1 MPRTRRARRNKHLSS
16 KAFHPMAA
24 TEGLPK
30 YERIC
35 KENDIQALFDKGE
48 GFSVYPFRVI
58 FLFRHDESRPVTVRL
73 LVSVS
78 KKRFHHAFK
87 RNRVKRLIRE
97 TWRRNKAPLYEICE
111 RDNISLDVALV
122 YTATVIHSY
131 EEVLEKTH
139 KAVNELI
146 KKYVARQS

>member
-1 MPRTRRARRNKHLSS
+1 MVAL
-16 KAFHPMAA
+16 
-24 TEGLPK
+24 EGLPK

-35 KENDIQALFDKGE
+35 KENDIKTLFDQGT
-48 GFSVYPFRVI
+48 GVSVYPYRVI
-58 FLFRHDESRPVTVRL
+58 YLFRRDESRQPTVRL

-97 TWRRNKAPLYEICE
+97 AWRKNKAPLREICQK
-111 RDNISLDVALV
+111 DNISVDVALV

-131 EEVLEKTH
+131 EEMLEKTR
-139 KAVNELI
+139 KAVLEI
-146 KKYVARQS
+146 AKRYEKHRETAR

>member
-1 MPRTRRARRNKHLSS
+1 MVAP
-16 KAFHPMAA
+16 
-24 TEGLPK
+24 EGLPK

-35 KENDIQALFDKGE
+35 KENDIDLLFKE
-48 GFSVYPFRVI
+48 GAGVSVYPYRVI
-58 FLFRHDESRPVTVRL
+58 YLFRRDESRPVTVRV

-87 RNRVKRLIRE
+87 RNRVKRLMRE
-97 TWRRNKAPLYEICE
+97 AWRKNKSPLYEICE

-131 EEVLEKTH
+131 KEMLGKTE
-139 KAVNELI
+139 KAVKEI
-146 KKYVARQS
+146 AKRYSSTRKAYHEKHSETAS

>member
-1 MPRTRRARRNKHLSS
+1 M
-16 KAFHPMAA
+16 MA

-35 KENDIQALFDKGE
+35 KENDIQALFDKGH
-48 GFSVYPFRVI
+48 GISVYPFRVVY
-58 FLFRHDESRPVTVRL
+58 LFRHDESHPVTVRM

-87 RNRVKRLIRE
+87 RNRVKRLMRE
-97 TWRRNKAPLYEICE
+97 AWRKNKTPLYEICQ
-111 RDNISLDVALV
+111 RDNISVDVALV
-122 YTATVIHSY
+122 YTATVIHTY
-131 EEVLEKTH
+131 EEMLAKTK

-146 KKYVARQS
+146 IKYNSTKLNNHETHRPTAG

>member
-1 MPRTRRARRNKHLSS
+1 MT
-16 KAFHPMAA
+16 A

-35 KENDIQALFDKGE
+35 KENDIQTLFDKGS
-48 GFSVYPFRVI
+48 GVSVYPYRVVY
-58 FLFRHDESRPVTVRL
+58 LFRHDESHPVTVRV

-87 RNRVKRLIRE
+87 RNRVKRLVRE
-97 TWRRNKAPLYEICE
+97 AWRRNKAPLYEICQ
-111 RDNISLDVALV
+111 RDNISVDVALV

-131 EEVLEKTH
+131 EEMMTKTK

-146 KKYVARQS
+146 KKHEEHSKTAG

>member
-1 MPRTRRARRNKHLSS
+1 MT
-16 KAFHPMAA
+16 A

-35 KENDIQALFDKGE
+35 KENDIQALFEKGR
-48 GFSVYPFRVI
+48 GISVYPYRVI
-58 FLFRHDESRPVTVRL
+58 YLFRQDEMRPVTVRL

-78 KKRFHHAFK
+78 KKRFRHAIK

-97 TWRRNKAPLYEICE
+97 SWRRNKAALYEIC
-111 RDNISLDVALV
+111 D
-122 YTATVIHSY
+122 TATVIHSY
-131 EEVLEKTH
+131 DEMYDKTK

-146 KKYVARQS
+146 NKYSSTKLTNHDSTRFINHETHHPTAS

>member
-1 MPRTRRARRNKHLSS
+1 MTAK
-16 KAFHPMAA
+16 
-24 TEGLPK
+24 EDLPK

-35 KENDIQALFDKGE
+35 KENDIQVLFDKGQ
-48 GFSVYPFRVI
+48 GFSQYPFRVI

-73 LVSVS
+73 LISVS

-97 TWRRNKAPLYEICE
+97 SWRRNKSPLYEICE
-111 RDNISLDVALV
+111 KDNISLDVALV

-131 EEVLEKTH
+131 EEMFERTR

-146 KKYVARQS
+146 KKYVARQL

>member
-1 MPRTRRARRNKHLSS
+1 
-16 KAFHPMAA
+16 MAVK
-24 TEGLPK
+24 ENLPK

-35 KENDIQALFDKGE
+35 KENDIQLLFDKGE
-48 GFSVYPFRVI
+48 GFSVYPFRVV
-58 FLFRHDESRPVTVRL
+58 FLFRRDESRLVTCRL

-97 TWRRNKAPLYEICE
+97 SWRKNKAPLYEICQK
-111 RDNISLDVALV
+111 DNISVDVALV

-131 EEVLEKTH
+131 EELFKKTQKVVH
-139 KAVNELI
+139 DLA
-146 KKYVARQS
+146 KKYGSSHETHSKTAR